1 MQNSRRMIWNY
12 SRIVENH
19 IHLGRPTDLHITHL
33 LSTRHL
39 HLSVQHFRA
48 AKTSFSS
55 LAWLVWRGMRARGSV
70 LLCGRSMFAEY
81 EITAGRYVSWVAQTS
96 GLKTLCQPTLMTF
109 ALVSQFHIYLPWV
122 NTCLASYSVS
132 NVRVSVDAIN
142 QEKTLVGAFFVE
154 S

>member
-1 MQNSRRMIWNY
+1 
-12 SRIVENH
+12 
-19 IHLGRPTDLHITHL
+19 
-33 LSTRHL
+33 
-39 HLSVQHFRA
+39 
-48 AKTSFSS
+48 
-55 LAWLVWRGMRARGSV
+55 
-70 LLCGRSMFAEY
+70 
-81 EITAGRYVSWVAQTS
+81 
-96 GLKTLCQPTLMTF
+96 MTF